1 MIARN
6 SANNVNLYD
15 WPQSADGQETFPL
28 DGNSKTSYDNYL
40 DKLKAC
46 MDSFSNET
54 NINPLINKDW
64 QRTVIE
70 LYKEIVNDAFIHFN
84 VQWPKGME
92 ICISGS
98 LAKNQASPFCDLDS
112 FVIYPNNDTK
122 DQCQQVFEAVDNVF
136 MRIFIDENILPPD
149 PVGLTPKTQAG
160 SVDQLKEFIDSENC
174 IDPSMFK
181 RNLSMSR
188 SITGDGSLLVK
199 LKRLLPIT
207 PLELYSKVKD
217 FQSPRDGAECIN
229 LKAHITRPFDFFVT
243 AIRLE
248 HPDKFPSYIG
258 DFLEFDQFIKVVQD
272 NKLLDTKIV
281 QALMN
286 TNMAINKRVNKHLQH
301 SREWDKTFS
310 IDSDENKLL
319 LKNVETLREYA
330 RLKTEATNDSLI
342 PASNISLTQA
352 PNILRTQKSSL
363 AFKNNIT
370 KASGV
375 VGTAG
380 IGIGTATLLKVAAL
394 TAVISN
400 PVAISI
406 IALGTVI
413 CIAAAK
419 YYFNNKA
426 TTQTHIQPEIRYTN
440 NSPSI

>member
-1 MIARN
+1 MISRN
-6 SANNVNLYD
+6 GANNVSLYD

-40 DKLKAC
+40 DQLKAC

-54 NINPLINKDW
+54 NISPLINKDW

-70 LYKEIVNDAFIHFN
+70 LYKEIVNHAFIHFN
-84 VQWPKGME
+84 VQWPEGME

-122 DQCQQVFEAVDNVF
+122 EQCQRVFEAVDNVF

-160 SVDQLKEFIDSENC
+160 SVDQLKEFIESESC
-174 IDPSMFK
+174 IDPNMFK

-199 LKRLLPIT
+199 LKKLLPVT

-217 FQSPRDGAECIN
+217 FQAPREGAECIN

-248 HPDKFPSYIG
+248 HPDKFSSYIG
-258 DFLEFDQFIKVVQD
+258 DFLEFDQFIKVVQYND
-272 NKLLDTKIV
+272 LLEAKIV

-301 SREWDKTFS
+301 SRESDKTFS

-319 LKNVETLREYA
+319 LQNVETLREYA
-330 RLKTEATNDSLI
+330 RFK
-342 PASNISLTQA
+342 TQA

-400 PVAISI
+400 PVAISV